1 MSSQPPYIGP
11 YTAEVYDNLFGS
23 GALFTPAAPG
33 EAAPIDPNI
42 NTQSDY
48 QAQAGRAGLVKAAAI
63 IGLIALA
70 YFLILK
76 LKK

>member
-1 MSSQPPYIGP
+1 MSNQPPYIGP
-11 YTAEVYDNLFGS
+11 YTAEVYDKIYGS
-23 GALFTPAAPG
+23 GALFTPAAP
-33 EAAPIDPNI
+33 EAAAPMDP

-48 QAQAGRAGLVKAAAI
+48 LAQAGRHGLLKAAAI

-76 LKK
+76 YKK